1 MSHRRLTISEIL
13 RSSLSA
19 HINTA
24 RSTEVFTTKVRVQ
37 ELEDKMIVNDG
48 DNIATGISI
57 LELLTVKKKTT
68 SLKQDNR
75 SFECATKCYN
85 IIYSVATAD
94 LDSVN

>member
-1 MSHRRLTISEIL
+1 
-13 RSSLSA
+13 
-19 HINTA
+19 
-24 RSTEVFTTKVRVQ
+24 
-37 ELEDKMIVNDG
+37 MIVNDG